1 MYERDKNHA
10 SVLIWSCGN
19 ESYCG
24 DDIAAM
30 SDYFRNVDSTRL
42 VHYEGVTR
50 VPDGIYDHITDM
62 ESRMYAK
69 PQEVEEYLRLGKKRP
84 YISCEYMHAMGNS
97 LGGLH
102 FYTDLEDKYEAY
114 QGGFIWDY
122 IDQAIEMLNDDGQTI
137 LAYGGDFEDRASDYG
152 FCTNGIVYADRTY
165 SPKVQEVKALY
176 SNIRMTVKNGHLTV
190 ENRNLF
196 ADTSDL
202 QFVARLEKQGVVLKS
217 DTFSLDVKAGET
229 KTIKLSINK
238 VDCAGEYVYHVSAV
252 TKNATAWADAG
263 HEIAFS
269 QEVFEIEDNTIP
281 ERNIKKPVIV
291 YGDVIIGVHGEN
303 FSMMFDKKEG
313 GISSLKY
320 NGFEYITRTPK
331 VSFWRAMTD
340 NDMGASEPTNLAQW
354 FIAGKFAKFET
365 VSYTEHEDSL
375 EISFT
380 YRTASSPEFEYTII
394 YTAFFD
400 GRLGVC
406 VNYAG
411 VSGMPD
417 MPILALD
424 FKMKKQIDKIRYYGL
439 GPDENYIDRNKG
451 ARLGVWKSTAMDNLS
466 GYLNPQ
472 ECGNRT
478 GVRNLTVSDNTQH
491 GLTFTKVNA
500 PFEMSV
506 LPYSAYELEN
516 AMHMDELPN
525 VRYTWVRIAAKQMG
539 VGGDD
544 SWGAKV
550 HDEYRIKSDEP
561 MKLEFFISPIA
572 E

>member
-24 DDIAAM
+24 EGIAAM
-30 SDYFRNVDSTRL
+30 SEYFRSVDPTRL

-50 VPDGIYDHITDM
+50 VPNHQYDSITDM

-69 PQEVEEYLRLGKKRP
+69 PQEVEEYLKQNSGRP

-97 LGGLH
+97 LGGLSL
-102 FYTDLEDKYEAY
+102 YTDLEDKYEAY

-122 IDQAIEMLNDDGQTI
+122 IDQAIETKNDDGKTV
-137 LAYGGDFEDRASDYG
+137 LAYGGDFEDRPSDYG
-152 FCTNGIVYADRTY
+152 FCTNGVIYADRTY
-165 SPKVQEVKALY
+165 SPKVQEMKALY
-176 SNIRMTVKNGHLTV
+176 SNIRMSIQNGMLTV

-196 ADTSDL
+196 ADTNNLS
-202 QFVARLEKQGVVLKS
+202 FVVRLEKNGVVLKS
-217 DTFSLDVKAGET
+217 DTFSLNVPAGES
-229 KTIKLSINK
+229 KTMKLTLHKIDS
-238 VDCAGEYVYHVSAV
+238 AGEYVYHVSAV
-252 TKNATAWADAG
+252 TADQTLWADAG
-263 HEIAFS
+263 HEIAFA
-269 QEVFEIEDNTIP
+269 QEVFEVKDNQIP
-281 ERNIKKPVIV
+281 ETTLQKPIIV

-340 NDMGASEPTNLAQW
+340 NDTGASEPYNLAQW
-354 FIAGKFAKFET
+354 YSAGKFAKYKT
-365 VSYTEHEDSL
+365 VSWLEQEDAL
-375 EISFT
+375 KITFT
-380 YRTASSPEFEYTII
+380 YQAACIPTFEFTVTYTSH
-394 YTAFFD
+394 FD
-400 GRLGVC
+400 GKLGVS

-411 VSGMPD
+411 VSGMSD
-417 MPILALD
+417 MPVLALD
-424 FKMKKQIDKIRYYGL
+424 FKMKKQLCNFQYYGL
-439 GPDENYIDRNKG
+439 GPDENYSDRCKG
-451 ARLGVWKSTAMDNLS
+451 ARLGLWKSTAKENLS

-478 GVRNLTVSDNTQH
+478 GVRTLSIHDDMQH
-491 GLTFTKVNA
+491 GLTFQKASA

-516 AMHMDELPN
+516 AMHLDELPSF
-525 VRYTWVRIAAKQMG
+525 RYTWVRIAAKQMG

-544 SWGAKV
+544 SWG
-550 HDEYRIKSDEP
+550 HRCMRSTGS
-561 MKLEFFISPIA
+561 MQISR
-572 E
+572 